1 MRFCRS
7 VGLVARLAMTD
18 HARGG
23 RSHRLWPTLVGG
35 ALAAVLVAGC
45 TTPISSTTDKGPIH
59 STVRPIHPTIRTVDD
74 VATTPGPWDW
84 PTYGH
89 DAQHTFHGL
98 TTLTK
103 RSVKRLKVAWFFP
116 TADAVTATPTVVGGT
131 VYVGSW
137 DDNFYALNLETG
149 AVLWKYQLNAQ
160 NAVTPYP
167 GQQPR
172 AAASDGGLVTSSA
185 WYQPATRS
193 RPALVIFGGGYTLYA
208 LDAATGALYW
218 SHDYTGQPG
227 EPPNPNADG
236 TRIFSSPVVVGNRV
250 IFGTD
255 VDGANGYRGYIAA
268 ASLNTGNPLWEFQTD
283 INSSGRV
290 GNDGCG
296 NVWSSGSVLP
306 ALGLVVFDTAD
317 CNFADD
323 QPLSEAV
330 LALHVTTGRL
340 AWVYRPQ
347 LPDLLCDWDFGAS
360 VNAGINSK
368 GVATFLGAASKGG
381 TYYSLNPA
389 TGQLRWATNVVF
401 GGFAG
406 GFIASTAYDGHRVYG
421 STAIGDFGD
430 FEMGKSLL
438 CDPSDPADTGQQQPT
453 VHAFVA
459 TSGAVAWQ
467 VDDSPSFA
475 PTTVAGGMTFNGP
488 ALDANILEV
497 RDASNGDLL
506 NSVSLPGPVWSGV
519 ATVGDALVTGVGS
532 SYAAQPAGVEVITPE
547 GAPPVVP

>member
-1 MRFCRS
+1 MADRVRRRRHRS
-7 VGLVARLAMTD
+7 
-18 HARGG
+18 
-23 RSHRLWPTLVGG
+23 WPTVVGG
-35 ALAAVLVAGC
+35 VLATVLVASC
-45 TTPISSTTDKGPIH
+45 TSPISSAGSGPVTATAKGPVAAAVRGSVP
-59 STVRPIHPTIRTVDD
+59 STVRTVDD
-74 VATTPGPWDW
+74 VTTTPGPWDW

-103 RSVKRLKVAWFFP
+103 ASVKHLKVAWFFP
-116 TADAVTATPTVVGGT
+116 TGDAVTATPTVVGGT

-137 DDNFYALNLETG
+137 DGNFYALDLETG
-149 AVLWKYQLNAQ
+149 AVLWKFQLTPQ
-160 NAVTPYP
+160 DAVTPYP
-167 GQQPR
+167 GEQPR
-172 AAASDGGLVTSSA
+172 DATSDGGLVTSSA
-185 WYQPATRS
+185 WYQPADRT

-208 LDAATGALYW
+208 LNAVTGALYW
-218 SHDYTGQPG
+218 SHDYTGQPA

-236 TRIFSSPVVVGNRV
+236 TRIFSSPVVVGDKV

-268 ASLNTGNPLWEFQTD
+268 ASLSTGDPVWEFQTD
-283 INSSGRV
+283 INSSGHV

-317 CNFADD
+317 CNFGDSE
-323 QPLSEAV
+323 PLDEAI
-330 LALHVTTGRL
+330 LALRVDTGHL

-347 LPDLLCDWDFGAS
+347 LPDLLCDWDFGAT
-360 VNAGINSK
+360 VNVGINDK

-381 TYYSLNPA
+381 TYYSLSPA

-406 GFIASTAYDGHRVYG
+406 GFIATTAYDGHRIYG

-430 FEMGKSLL
+430 FEMGKQLL
-438 CDPSDPADTGQQQPT
+438 CDPSNPEDTAQQQPT

-488 ALDANILEV
+488 ALDANVLEV
-497 RDASNGDLL
+497 RDASNGKLL
-506 NSVSLPGPVWSGV
+506 DSVGVPGPIWSGV
-519 ATVGDALVTGVGS
+519 ATVGDALITGVGS
-532 SYAAQPAGVEVITPE
+532 SYAAQPAGVAVVTPG